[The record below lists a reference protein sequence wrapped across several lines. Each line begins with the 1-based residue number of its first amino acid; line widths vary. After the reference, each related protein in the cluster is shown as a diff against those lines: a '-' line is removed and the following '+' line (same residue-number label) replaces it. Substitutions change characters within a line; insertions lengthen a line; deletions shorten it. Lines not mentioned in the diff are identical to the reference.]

1 MLARLMPREIHADVN
16 TGFTLV
22 ECLQEINKREA
33 KHEELRQFL
42 GMVMWR
48 NELYLIKKNI
58 N

>member
-1 MLARLMPREIHADVN
+1 VN
-16 TGFTLV
+16 AGTSLV
-22 ECLQEINKREA
+22 GCLQEINEREA

-42 GMVMWR
+42 GMDMWR